1 MKLLNVAD
9 DFYFLIS
16 YYYHKINEYASWT
29 TDHTH
34 MMGISFSSLYDHIH
48 LNHFFQILS
57 HFANPLESRLDLYNS
72 QSAFPSKFDLH
83 IPLLFGCIDLKHF
96 QRPVNRVRFTIG
108 KLGCTANPTGP
119 PKSLFAKK
127 NWGDVGWVFGSNVP
141 LKLRIN
147 PCKIQESPIK
157 GKIPIKRQNR
167 LYDLQKLRKDVLGV
181 IFFITGSE

>member
-1 MKLLNVAD
+1 MKLLKVAD

-16 YYYHKINEYASWT
+16 YYYHKIKKYASWT

-48 LNHFFQILS
+48 LNSFFQTLS
-57 HFANPLESRLDLYNS
+57 HYANPLDIYNS
-72 QSAFPSKFDLH
+72 QSASPSKFDLH

-96 QRPVNRVRFTIG
+96 QRPVNRVRFTMG
-108 KLGCTANPTGP
+108 KLGGTANPTGP
-119 PKSLFAKK
+119 PWSHFCKK
-127 NWGDVGWVFGSNVP
+127 NRGDVGWVFGSNVP

-157 GKIPIKRQNR
+157 GKKSHKKRQNR
-167 LYDLQKLRKDVLGV
+167 LYD
-181 IFFITGSE
+181 